1 MNTQTN
7 RTQLSKVALMIAM
20 SFLMPGC
27 NKIAFTGAGISSSAP
42 QGGVPNP
49 IPGSESNGAPQ
60 AGEPGATNG
69 GSPGGGSNSPVPPN
83 QSGGGS
89 GPVVGPVN
97 PPVIVPP
104 VVDPC
109 SLTTT
114 RLTKVLFLVDQ
125 SGSNY
130 GFFGLGGTDS
140 KKKFRQGTIQK
151 YFDKYKNHN
160 NVQWGFMS
168 FAGTTAKDL
177 VGQSGV
183 NAFTSDITKMQA
195 AISAF
200 GVSDDW
206 GDTPYKAA
214 LRVVTNAIT
223 ADPDLNTRANPQ
235 YYVIMLTDGY
245 PTDIDSNQEVK
256 GIVQNLAS
264 LGANQVSL
272 NTVFYGAQGT
282 DEASAAIELLS
293 DMAAEGKGQFQ
304 NVNNPSSVI
313 NIDDLIHPNCAQ

>member
-1 MNTQTN
+1 MKSKTSLAN
-7 RTQLSKVALMIAM
+7 LSRISLIVAM
-20 SFLMPGC
+20 SLFMPGC
-27 NKIAFTGAGISSSAP
+27 NKIAFTGAGISSNAP
-42 QGGVPNP
+42 QGGVPTP
-49 IPGSESNGAPQ
+49 SVPGSQSSGAPQ
-60 AGEPGATNG
+60 PGAD
-69 GSPGGGSNSPVPPN
+69 PGANNGGSNSPVPPN
-83 QSGGGS
+83 PSGGGS

-130 GFFGLGGTDS
+130 GFFGIGGTDS

-151 YFDKYKNHN
+151 YFDKYKDHT

-183 NAFTSDITKMQA
+183 NAFTSDITKMQS

-223 ADPDLNTRANPQ
+223 ADPDLGTSANPQ

-245 PTDIDSNQEVK
+245 PTDIESNQEVK
-256 GIVQNLAS
+256 AIVQNLAS

-282 DEASAAIELLS
+282 EEASAAIELLT